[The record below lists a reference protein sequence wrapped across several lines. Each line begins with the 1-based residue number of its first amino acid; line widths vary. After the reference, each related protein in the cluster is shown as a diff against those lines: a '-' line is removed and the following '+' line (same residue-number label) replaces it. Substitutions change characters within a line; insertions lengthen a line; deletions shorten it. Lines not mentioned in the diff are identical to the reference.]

1 MTLTPRQRVKLNAAL
16 SLITLHGHNP
26 RPVQQAANAA
36 IAKGAAPAD
45 AYSDALEA
53 FAKSTPAIRETLAT
67 ILELIQN
74 SDEPTLAQY
83 DQALN
88 EFNQTGDNS
97 ALEALGP
104 LIVDDFKALI
114 VAKGLATAD
123 DVAGYDWDITDALA
137 FDTGAVAAEP
147 WDPTPAEFNA
157 PAATAEGTQE
167 GNNMTALNAKQYAD
181 AVRELR
187 ANSNGQPIENT
198 PEYAALQGRLLGNA
212 PVASGPAPTTRNG
225 DAYIPGQFTATG
237 YRAPMTGDRAR
248 SYAGTPIWN
257 GNPE

>member
-1 MTLTPRQRVKLNAAL
+1 M
-16 SLITLHGHNP
+16 
-26 RPVQQAANAA
+26 QQAANAA